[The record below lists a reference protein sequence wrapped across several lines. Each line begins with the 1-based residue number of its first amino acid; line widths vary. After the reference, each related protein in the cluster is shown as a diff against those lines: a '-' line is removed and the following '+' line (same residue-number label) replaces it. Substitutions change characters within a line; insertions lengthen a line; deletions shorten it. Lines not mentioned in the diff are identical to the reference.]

1 MLVIFEYY
9 MYPMKKY
16 SSFYV
21 TFAYIHISQGR
32 MSEPTSTSSVA
43 EQTDVAGVHEAIST
57 NRLPHGIISSIKL
70 SSRVSD

>member
-1 MLVIFEYY
+1 
-9 MYPMKKY
+9 
-16 SSFYV
+16 
-21 TFAYIHISQGR
+21 